1 MDQVIAFLCTIQFVI
16 QFEIINIEHDQ
27 CGWLLMLAYMVN
39 TFKCVFA
46 VVQRSKVIGNRC
58 AVCILIQV
66 GIAQRIGGIVTYFFQ
81 ISEFLWGKV
90 LSVMGCNIEK
100 ADNDLIVFERIN
112 GGDVFCIQP
121 VALSWSQKVEDVF
134 SGIVEH
140 DQIRGIL

>member
-1 MDQVIAFLCTIQFVI
+1 
-16 QFEIINIEHDQ
+16 
-27 CGWLLMLAYMVN
+27 
-39 TFKCVFA
+39 
-46 VVQRSKVIGNRC
+46 
-58 AVCILIQV
+58 
-66 GIAQRIGGIVTYFFQ
+66 
-81 ISEFLWGKV
+81 
-90 LSVMGCNIEK
+90 MGCNIEK

>member
-1 MDQVIAFLCTIQFVI
+1 
-16 QFEIINIEHDQ
+16 
-27 CGWLLMLAYMVN
+27 MLAYMVN

-90 LSVMGCNIEK
+90 LSVMGCNLEK